1 MHSPLNTS
9 HALAQLLA
17 FAAPKRAQWLGALA
31 LMLVAVI
38 LGQLV
43 PFQIPALTALI
54 ETRPAQ
60 AATQAVSIML
70 VMVLLIGASA
80 ALLWAARRWLT
91 TLGQDLMV
99 EVRAAA
105 FESLL
110 RQGPAFYRKNETGQ
124 ITAAVMND
132 VETLSSFSIIHIP
145 YFAQSFG
152 QFVMAFLF
160 MCLLSWPLA
169 LASVLIIAV
178 IHLVVQQVVGPPI
191 QHLTVDYQRRFGD
204 VTSRLSENLT
214 GVRDIQL
221 FTQERRVA
229 KTFRHTLLELAGL
242 MKHTANWQALSTA
255 GFHLLNGLGLA
266 LIYGLGVWVTVGG
279 ILNLTSGMIGS
290 LALYFG
296 QLTDPVFGF
305 SRATITVQSALA
317 AARRIV
323 GLITTPPDVQDTP
336 EAINPGPLR
345 GHIRFENVTFSYQPQ
360 DRDAWRV
367 KNLDLDIHP
376 GEKVAFVGGSG
387 SGKSTIL
394 NLVQRFYDVTSGSI
408 TVDGHDLRQLKLSAL
423 REQMA
428 LVGQNVVLFRGTI
441 ADNIRFGN
449 PSASQAEVEAA
460 ARVGDVVEFI
470 EKLDDGY
477 NTMLGELGAGLSGGQ
492 KQRVSVA
499 RAALRQAPILLLD
512 EATSALDNQSEDRV
526 TRALDTLSAGRTTLI
541 VTHRLHTVRNA
552 DKIVMMGTD
561 VFGDGVILAVGTH
574 DELLENSPDY
584 AALYGRSRRKS
595 IMMPLGPMYDT
606 TAALP
611 TVIGLA
617 SAYGAPVYLLDF
629 GQVKLKDDENDDGR
643 RFGMTQVIDRTQ
655 DIRLLNLKH
664 EKRLES
670 FLHTLAQEGIIAQ
683 VVRAQNEDRSWVEAT
698 IQGIKEVEAT
708 HFVAVDNVMVAMDT
722 LRESIRTIE
731 RKSAVE
737 YILVNPVIG

>member
-1 MHSPLNTS
+1 MYNNLSTSQAIDHLLNFIAS
-9 HALAQLLA
+9 
-17 FAAPKRAQWLGALA
+17 KRLHWLGALL
-31 LMLVAVI
+31 LMLGAVI

-43 PFQIPALTALI
+43 PYQIPALTALI
-54 ETRPAQ
+54 ETRPAE
-60 AATQAVSIML
+60 APAQAVQIML
-70 VMVLLIGASA
+70 TMLGLIVASA
-80 ALLWAARRWLT
+80 ALLWVARRWLT

-99 EVRAAA
+99 EMRAAA

-132 VETLSSFSIIHIP
+132 VETLSSFSVIHVP

-152 QFVMAFLF
+152 QFIMAFVF

-169 LASVLIIAV
+169 LASVLIIAI
-178 IHLVVQQVVGPPI
+178 IHLVVQQVVGPPV
-191 QHLTVDYQRRFGD
+191 QRLTVEYQQQFGE
-204 VTSRLSENLT
+204 VTSRLGENLT

-221 FTQERRVA
+221 FTQENRVA
-229 KTFRHTLLELAGL
+229 HAFRHSLLSLAGL
-242 MKHTANWQALSTA
+242 MKTTANWQALSTS

-266 LIYGLGVWVTVGG
+266 LIYGLGVWVTVSGA
-279 ILNLTSGMIGS
+279 LSLTSGMIGS

-305 SRATITVQSALA
+305 SRATITIQSSLA
-317 AARRIV
+317 ALRRIM
-323 GLITTPPDVQDTP
+323 GLITAPPDVQETP
-336 EAINPGPLR
+336 TATDPGPLR
-345 GHIRFENVTFSYQPQ
+345 GHIRFENVSFSYQPQ

-367 KNLDLDIHP
+367 KQIDLDILP

-394 NLVQRFYDVTSGSI
+394 NLVQRFYDVTGGCI
-408 TVDGHDLRQLKLSAL
+408 TIDGHDIRQLKLSAL
-423 REQMA
+423 RQNMA
-428 LVGQNVVLFRGTI
+428 LVGQNVVLFRGTV
-441 ADNIRFGN
+441 AENIGFGK
-449 PSASQAEVEAA
+449 PSATQEELEAA
-460 ARVGDVVEFI
+460 AQVGDVVEFI
-470 EKLDDGY
+470 GKLDDGY
-477 NTMLGELGAGLSGGQ
+477 NTRLGELGSGLSGGQ

-629 GQVKLKDDENDDGR
+629 GLVQPKDDDQDDGR
-643 RFGMTQVIDRTQ
+643 RFGVTQVIDRTQ

-670 FLHTLAQEGIIAQ
+670 FLHTLEQEGIPAS
-683 VVRAQNEDRSWVEAT
+683 VVRAQNAERSWVEAT
-698 IQGIKEVEAT
+698 IQAIKQVEAT

-737 YILVNPVIG
+737 YILVNPVVG

>member
-1 MHSPLNTS
+1 MDNNLSTS
-9 HALAQLLA
+9 QAVDHLLTFVA
-17 FAAPKRAQWLGALA
+17 SKRLHWLGALL
-31 LMLVAVI
+31 LMLGAVI

-43 PFQIPALTALI
+43 PYQIPALTALI
-54 ETRPAQ
+54 ETRPAT
-60 AATQAVSIML
+60 APTQAVQIML
-70 VMVLLIGASA
+70 TMLGLIAASA
-80 ALLWAARRWLT
+80 ALLWVARRWLT

-132 VETLSSFSIIHIP
+132 VETLSSFSVIHAP

-152 QFVMAFLF
+152 QFIMAFVF

-178 IHLVVQQVVGPPI
+178 IHLVVQRVAGPPV
-191 QHLTVDYQRRFGD
+191 QRLTVAYQQQFGE
-204 VTSRLSENLT
+204 VTSRLGENLT

-221 FTQERRVA
+221 FTQENRVA
-229 KTFRHTLLELAGL
+229 HAFRHSLLSLAKL
-242 MKHTANWQALSTA
+242 MKHTANWQAIATS

-266 LIYGLGVWVTVGG
+266 LIYGLGVWVTVSGT
-279 ILNLTSGMIGS
+279 LSLTSGMIGS

-305 SRATITVQSALA
+305 SRATITIQSSLA
-317 AARRIV
+317 ALRRIM
-323 GLITTPPDVQDTP
+323 GLITAPPDVQESP
-336 EAINPGPLR
+336 ETTDPGPLR
-345 GHIRFENVTFSYQPQ
+345 GHIRFENVSFSYQPH

-367 KNLDLDIHP
+367 KQIDLDIRP

-394 NLVQRFYDVTSGSI
+394 NLVQRFYDVTGGCI
-408 TVDGHDLRQLKLSAL
+408 TIDGHDIRQLKLSTL
-423 REQMA
+423 RQNMA
-428 LVGQNVVLFRGTI
+428 LVGQNVVLFRGTV
-441 ADNIRFGN
+441 AENIRFGN
-449 PSASQAEVEAA
+449 PAATQAEVEAA
-460 ARVGDVVEFI
+460 AQVGDVVEFI
-470 EKLDDGY
+470 DKLDNGY
-477 NTMLGELGAGLSGGQ
+477 DTPLGELGSGLSGGQ

-561 VFGDGVILAVGTH
+561 VFGDGIILAMGTH

-629 GQVKLKDDENDDGR
+629 GLVQPKDDGDDGR
-643 RFGMTQVIDRTQ
+643 RFGVTQVIDRTQ
-655 DIRLLNLKH
+655 DIRMLNMRH
-664 EKRLES
+664 EKRLED
-670 FLHTLAQEGIIAQ
+670 FLRTFEQEGIPAS
-683 VVRAQNEDRSWVEAT
+683 VVRAQNAERSWVEAT
-698 IQGIKEVEAT
+698 IQAIKQVEAT
-708 HFVAVDNVMVAMDT
+708 HFVAVDNVMVAIDS

-737 YILVNPVIG
+737 YILVNPVVG